1 MNRILIEKV
10 KLEFNHPKDLIG
22 IFFTNANKTW
32 QIISYGYN
40 INNINDFM
48 VLGIKEIGGNEDILF
63 MKPNEFAHSF
73 LSSSISDKIYKFKNY
88 KS

>member
-1 MNRILIEKV
+1 
-10 KLEFNHPKDLIG
+10 
-22 IFFTNANKTW
+22 
-32 QIISYGYN
+32 
-40 INNINDFM
+40 M